1 MQDKPCFKFML
12 FYSNYNPQSLRVKI
26 AMQEIIAKLQNIP
39 PIKISEINF
48 DYDKMMCKK
57 YNIFG
62 LPTLLIFRNNRLQ
75 KKYFGEL
82 DRNDFETIILDLV
95 GDDSR

>member
-1 MQDKPCFKFML
+1 
-12 FYSNYNPQSLRVKI
+12 
-26 AMQEIIAKLQNIP
+26 MQEIIAKLQNIP